1 MKTTCGVWLVLALL
15 IVGAGNVVAADL
27 EEMNRK
33 YFELAAADKDEA
45 EQKKLAEAILK
56 EAAGDQDQLNEF
68 AWKVLTDEG
77 IKKRD
82 LELGMRAA
90 KAAFDA
96 CKGESAAIV
105 DTYARA
111 FFESGKL
118 DDAIKWQK
126 KALELADDNLK
137 TELQDTMDKYNKK
150 KAEEKKPDDKKPD
163 AKKPDEKKPEEKK
176 VEEKK

>member
-1 MKTTCGVWLVLALL
+1 MKFTCTLLAMTALFF
-15 IVGAGNVVAADL
+15 AASFRAAAADL
-27 EEMNRK
+27 EELNRK
-33 YFELAAADKDEA
+33 YFELAAAEKDEP

-56 EAAGDQDQLNEF
+56 EAAGDENQLNEF
-68 AWKVLTDEG
+68 AWKVLTDES

-96 CKGESAAIV
+96 SKGENAAIV

-137 TELQDTMDKYNKK
+137 TELQDTMDKYMKK
-150 KAEEKKPDDKKPD
+150 KAEEKKPAESKP
-163 AKKPDEKKPEEKK
+163 EGKKPEEKK